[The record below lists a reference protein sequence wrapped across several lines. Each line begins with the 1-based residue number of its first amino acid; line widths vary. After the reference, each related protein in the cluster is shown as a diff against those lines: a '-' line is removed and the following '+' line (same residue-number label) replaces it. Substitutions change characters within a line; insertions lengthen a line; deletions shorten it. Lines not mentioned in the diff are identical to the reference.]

1 MSKIMKKVLFFV
13 LLCLFAFTAC
23 EQKKSYENER
33 DYQIDEIKP
42 EEEINYCEVSV
53 KIIRVYFGEVEN
65 FKITYEGGYGLY
77 EGTYLV
83 PQGTHFSVKWDFRD
97 DSGRIES
104 YKETFEVATAKTLKV
119 EIRVDEANIVSE
131 FMKE

>member
-1 MSKIMKKVLFFV
+1 MRKVLFFT

-23 EQKKSYENER
+23 EQKDPYEDKE
-33 DYQIDEIKP
+33 DDKIEDIKP

-53 KIIRVYFGEVEN
+53 KIIRGYSYGEVEN

-83 PQGTHFSVKWDFRD
+83 PQGTHFSVKWDFRY

-104 YKETFEVATAKTLKV
+104 YQETFEVATAKTLKV
-119 EIRVDEANIVSE
+119 EIRDDEAKIVSE
-131 FMKE
+131 F